1 MKKTAHERL
10 KFIDESG
17 VTTVLTRLFG
27 RAAPGAR
34 VRERVPKNYGQSTSV
49 VSLIGIG
56 GVETTMLVEGA
67 VDTLCFDAFGE
78 NFVRP
83 CLKADDILVLDNLGA
98 LPQRAASKKLRR
110 VAGRKSFGCRLT
122 RLTFRRL
129 NKCGRS

>member
-1 MKKTAHERL
+1 M
-10 KFIDESG
+10 
-17 VTTVLTRLFG
+17 
-27 RAAPGAR
+27 
-34 VRERVPKNYGQSTSV
+34 REQVPKNYGQSTSV

-56 GVETTMLVEGA
+56 GVERAMLVEGA

-78 NFVRP
+78 NFVPP

-122 RLTFRRL
+122 RLT
-129 NKCGRS
+129 C